1 MAIDPEVLKM
11 QRAVLSGEAAP
22 KRRRPLNAHNG
33 PRLSDASCPRCRE
46 RRLAVTNKTGVCA
59 ECWGEMTR
67 KQRVAATFGA
77 PQSAKAKQSTIDRAR
92 ARLAARGIHVEENAC

>member
-11 QRAVLSGEAAP
+11 QRAVLSGAVAP
-22 KRRRPLNAHNG
+22 RRKRPLDAHNG
-33 PRLSDASCPRCRE
+33 PRLSDVSCPRCRE
-46 RRLAVTNKTGVCA
+46 RRLAVTNRTGVCC

-67 KQRVAATFGA
+67 KQRNAATYGA
-77 PQSAKAKQSTIDRAR
+77 TQSAKAKQSTIERAR